1 MHPYFH
7 IFSFQIP
14 AYGLMIMLGIL
25 AAMVMGGF
33 LRKHM
38 AITEDD
44 YYSAVIWL
52 LLSGLIGSKLLYWIV
67 ELDEIIKNPHFLAE
81 SLTAG
86 FVYYGA
92 FLGAV
97 IGIFLFSRIRKQNFF
112 AYMDM
117 LCPPIALG
125 QAIGR
130 IGCFLAGCCYGA
142 PAHGSCG
149 VVFPANVG
157 SSAPA
162 GIPLIPTQLYES
174 AFCLLLSGFLVFVF
188 LREKRVGTSLGFYCI
203 LYSIWRFIIE
213 FYRSD
218 DRGTVGSLSTSQFIC
233 IFLFFTGLVLLYLV
247 FKKKLPLIQ
256 RHQEETMI
264 IEVFDGPDNSER
276 QTADGQKDNE
286 ATDSSNQTEET
297 DGAGEEN
304 E

>member
-7 IFSFQIP
+7 LFSFQVP
-14 AYGLMIMLGIL
+14 AYGLMIALGIL
-25 AAMVMGGF
+25 AAMLMGRF

-52 LLSGLIGSKLLYWIV
+52 LVCGLIGSKLLYWIV
-67 ELDEIIKNPHFLAE
+67 ELDEIVKNPHFLIE

-97 IGIFLFSRIRKQNFF
+97 IGIFLCTKIKKLSFL

-125 QAIGR
+125 QAVGR
-130 IGCFLAGCCYGA
+130 IGCYLAGCCYGA
-142 PAHGSCG
+142 PTDGACG
-149 VVFPANVG
+149 IVFPANVG
-157 SSAPA
+157 SAAPA

-174 AFCLLLSGFLVFVF
+174 AFCLLLSGFLVYVF
-188 LREKRVGTSLGFYCI
+188 IREKRVGTSLGLYCI

-213 FYRSD
+213 FYRAD
-218 DRGTVGSLSTSQFIC
+218 ERGSIGALSTSQFIC
-233 IFLFFTGLVLLYLV
+233 IFLFLLGLFLLYLV
-247 FKKKLPLIQ
+247 YREKTPLIQ
-256 RHQEETMI
+256 RYPAD
-264 IEVFDGPDNSER
+264 EVVF
-276 QTADGQKDNE
+276 E
-286 ATDSSNQTEET
+286 ATEQPSESELAEESDAPQDVSETNASDPEEGSS
-297 DGAGEEN
+297 DGEE
-304 E
+304 

>member
-7 IFSFQIP
+7 LFSFQVP
-14 AYGLMIMLGIL
+14 AYGLMIALGIL
-25 AAMVMGGF
+25 AAMLMGRF

-52 LLSGLIGSKLLYWIV
+52 LVCGLIGSKLLYWIV
-67 ELDEIIKNPHFLAE
+67 ELDEIVKNPHFLIE

-97 IGIFLFSRIRKQNFF
+97 IGIFLCTKIKKLSFL

-125 QAIGR
+125 QAVGR
-130 IGCFLAGCCYGA
+130 IGCYLAGCCYGA
-142 PAHGSCG
+142 PTDGACG
-149 VVFPANVG
+149 IVFPANVG
-157 SSAPA
+157 SAAPA

-174 AFCLLLSGFLVFVF
+174 AFCLLLSGFLVYVF
-188 LREKRVGTSLGFYCI
+188 IREKRVGTSLGLYCI

-213 FYRSD
+213 FYRAD
-218 DRGTVGSLSTSQFIC
+218 ERGSIGALSTSQFIC
-233 IFLFFTGLVLLYLV
+233 IFLFLLGLFLLYLV
-247 FKKKLPLIQ
+247 YREKTPLIQ
-256 RHQEETMI
+256 RYPAD
-264 IEVFDGPDNSER
+264 EVVF
-276 QTADGQKDNE
+276 E
-286 ATDSSNQTEET
+286 ATEQPSESEPAEESDAPQDVSETNASDPEEGSS
-297 DGAGEEN
+297 DGEE
-304 E
+304 

>member
-7 IFSFQIP
+7 LFSFQVP
-14 AYGLMIMLGIL
+14 AYGLMIALGIL
-25 AAMVMGGF
+25 AAMLMGRF

-52 LLSGLIGSKLLYWIV
+52 LVCGLIGSKLLYWIV
-67 ELDEIIKNPHFLAE
+67 ELDEIVKNPHFLIE

-97 IGIFLFSRIRKQNFF
+97 IGIFLCTKIKKLSFL

-125 QAIGR
+125 QAVGR
-130 IGCFLAGCCYGA
+130 IGCYLAGCCYGA
-142 PAHGSCG
+142 PTDGACG
-149 VVFPANVG
+149 IVFPANVG
-157 SSAPA
+157 SAAPA

-174 AFCLLLSGFLVFVF
+174 AFCLLLSGFLVYVF
-188 LREKRVGTSLGFYCI
+188 IREKRVGTSLGLYCI

-213 FYRSD
+213 FYRAD
-218 DRGTVGSLSTSQFIC
+218 ERGSIGALSTSQFIC
-233 IFLFFTGLVLLYLV
+233 IFLFLLGLFLLYLV
-247 FKKKLPLIQ
+247 YRGKTPLIQ
-256 RHQEETMI
+256 RYPAD
-264 IEVFDGPDNSER
+264 EVVF
-276 QTADGQKDNE
+276 E
-286 ATDSSNQTEET
+286 ATEQPSESELAEESDAPQDVSETNASDPEEGSS
-297 DGAGEEN
+297 DGEE
-304 E
+304 

>member
-1 MHPYFH
+1 MKSIGKELTNSISLLFVSGVRFPL
-7 IFSFQIP
+7 IFSLP
-14 AYGLMIMLGIL
+14 GM
-25 AAMVMGGF
+25 
-33 LRKHM
+33 
-38 AITEDD
+38 T
-44 YYSAVIWL
+44 S
-52 LLSGLIGSKLLYWIV
+52 
-67 ELDEIIKNPHFLAE
+67 
-81 SLTAG
+81 
-86 FVYYGA
+86 
-92 FLGAV
+92 
-97 IGIFLFSRIRKQNFF
+97 SR
-112 AYMDM
+112 
-117 LCPPIALG
+117 C
-125 QAIGR
+125 
-130 IGCFLAGCCYGA
+130 
-142 PAHGSCG
+142 SCS
-149 VVFPANVG
+149 

-174 AFCLLLSGFLVFVF
+174 VFCLLLSGFLVFVF

-218 DRGTVGSLSTSQFIC
+218 DRGTVGALSTSQFIC